1 MIHFACDGSG
11 TAYDL
16 AIADLGLHANLRFGG
31 HGVISRIE
39 SFYWLLRR
47 RVKCGVARGT
57 GQFPAGD
64 RFQLRRLTPVG
75 GEG

>member
-1 MIHFACDGSG
+1 MFYYNFSVIHFACDGSG

-57 GQFPAGD
+57 GQF
-64 RFQLRRLTPVG
+64 RRVIG
-75 GEG
+75 FSCDG